1 MEKESFLFS
10 NNNFKK
16 EEENPEPLKPR
27 KVNLLVD
34 TFK

>member
-10 NNNFKK
+10 NNNKK
-16 EEENPEPLKPR
+16 KEENPEPLKPR